1 MGRTG
6 LGTLL
11 RDFFRGT
18 EAALVDALR
27 RDRIEVC
34 IPCRGMAE
42 NRLRRELTSG
52 AEPGSETTW
61 THRRLFLHL
70 PNFSFANRTESP
82 DGDAVSSQR
91 HMIA

>member
-34 IPCRGMAE
+34 IPRSEVAVRVE
-42 NRLRRELTSG
+42 WNSVSLDG
-52 AEPGSETTW
+52 APFQPRQKRCS
-61 THRRLFLHL
+61 
-70 PNFSFANRTESP
+70 
-82 DGDAVSSQR
+82 
-91 HMIA
+91 IA